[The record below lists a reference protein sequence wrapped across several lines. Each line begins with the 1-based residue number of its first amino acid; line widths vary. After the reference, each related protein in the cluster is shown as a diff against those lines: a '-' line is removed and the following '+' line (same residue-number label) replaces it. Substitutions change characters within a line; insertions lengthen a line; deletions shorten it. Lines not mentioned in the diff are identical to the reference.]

1 MTRTGPAWD
10 ALRRHYDSARTMQL
24 RELFEADPRRGSALT
39 VEHDGVYL
47 DYSKQRV
54 TPESIGLLIALAESA
69 GLRGGIDALFAGEP
83 INFTE
88 HRPAL
93 HTVLRQPAGAAV
105 YVDGS
110 DVMPAVH
117 RVLDRMGEFADQ
129 VRGGQW
135 RGYTGQRIR
144 TVVNIGIGGSDLGP
158 AMAYRALPGFAD
170 RDLDVRFVSNIDGN
184 DILTALRGLDPHE
197 TLFVVSS
204 KTFTTVET
212 LTNARTARSWLL
224 DATGDEASVRSHFV
238 AVSTNAEQVAAFG
251 IEPANMFE
259 FWDWVGGRYSIHSA
273 IGLALMIGV
282 GPQSFRDMLAGA
294 RSMDEH
300 FRSAP
305 FERNI
310 PVLLGLLGVWN
321 RNFLGAQTHAVIPY
335 DARLAS
341 FPAYL
346 QQLEMESNG
355 KSVDREGNA
364 VDVDTSPIVWGA
376 PGTNGQHAFF
386 QLLHQG
392 TTVVP
397 IDFIGVLDPG
407 HGLHLHHDLLIA
419 NLLAQSRALA
429 FGDST
434 APTRGPE
441 GRGQEQSPHRAFA
454 GNRPSS
460 TILIPDLTP
469 FSLGQLIALYE
480 HKVFTQGYV
489 WGINPFDQ
497 WGVELGKVVAT
508 GIFDELHADNVGSDS
523 GWDSSTNELIGRYRA
538 VRSERK
544 QI

>member
-1 MTRTGPAWD
+1 
-10 ALRRHYDSARTMQL
+10 
-24 RELFEADPRRGSALT
+24 
-39 VEHDGVYL
+39 
-47 DYSKQRV
+47 
-54 TPESIGLLIALAESA
+54 
-69 GLRGGIDALFAGEP
+69 
-83 INFTE
+83 
-88 HRPAL
+88 
-93 HTVLRQPAGAAV
+93 
-105 YVDGS
+105 
-110 DVMPAVH
+110 
-117 RVLDRMGEFADQ
+117 MGEFADK
-129 VRGGQW
+129 VRGGRW
-135 RGYTGQRIR
+135 RGYTGRRIR

-184 DILTALRGLDPHE
+184 DILAALRGLDPHE

-212 LTNARTARSWLL
+212 LTNAQTARSWLL

-251 IEPANMFE
+251 IEPTNMFE

-273 IGLALMIGV
+273 IGLALMIGI
-282 GPQSFRDMLAGA
+282 GAQNFRDMLAGA

-335 DARLAS
+335 DVRLA
-341 FPAYL
+341 
-346 QQLEMESNG
+346 
-355 KSVDREGNA
+355 
-364 VDVDTSPIVWGA
+364 PIVWGE

-407 HGLHLHHDLLIA
+407 HALHRHHDLLIA

-429 FGDST
+429 FGGST
-434 APTRGPE
+434 APTPGP
-441 GRGQEQSPHRAFA
+441 GGSGQEQSPHRAFA

-480 HKVFTQGYV
+480 HKVFTQGCV

-508 GIFDELHADNVGSDS
+508 GIFDELHADNAGSES
-523 GWDSSTNELIGRYRA
+523 GWDSSTTELIGRYRA

-544 QI
+544 QYEPKARV

>member
-1 MTRTGPAWD
+1 MRLP
-10 ALRRHYDSARTMQL
+10 
-24 RELFEADPRRGSALT
+24 ELFEADPQRGSELT
-39 VEHDGVYL
+39 AEHDGLYL

-54 TPESIGLLIALAESA
+54 TGESIGLLIALAQSA
-69 GLRGGIDALFAGEP
+69 GLREGIDALFAGESV
-83 INFTE
+83 NFTE

-93 HTVLRQPAGAAV
+93 HTALRRAAGAAL
-105 YVDGS
+105 YVNGV

-117 RVLDRMGEFADQ
+117 RVLDRMSEFADQ

-135 RGYTGQRIR
+135 RGYTGRRIR

-158 AMAYRALPGFAD
+158 AMAYCALSGFAD
-170 RDLDVRFVSNIDGN
+170 RDLDVHFVSNIDGN

-212 LTNARTARSWLL
+212 LTNAQTARRWLL
-224 DATGDEASVRSHFV
+224 DATGDENSIRSHFV

-251 IEPANMFE
+251 IETTNMFE

-273 IGLALMIGV
+273 IGLALMIGI
-282 GPQSFRDMLAGA
+282 GPRNFRDMLAGA

-305 FERNI
+305 FEQNI

-321 RNFLGAQTHAVIPY
+321 RNCLGAQTHAVLPY
-335 DARLAS
+335 DARLVS

-364 VDVDTSPIVWGA
+364 VVVDTSPIVWGA

-407 HGLHLHHDLLIA
+407 HELRRHHDLLMA
-419 NLLAQSRALA
+419 NLFAQSRALA
-429 FGDST
+429 FGGVT
-434 APTRGPE
+434 APGPARGGGE
-441 GRGQEQSPHRAFA
+441 EQRPHRTFA

-469 FSLGQLIALYE
+469 YSLGLLIALYE
-480 HKVFTQGYV
+480 HKVFTQGCV
-489 WGINPFDQ
+489 WGINSFDQ

-508 GIFDELHADNVGSDS
+508 GIFDELHAENAGPETE
-523 GWDSSTNELIGRYRA
+523 WDSSTTELIGRYRA

-544 QI
+544 HG